1 MTKKAIAFPAAA
13 AALLGAV
20 ILSFFITEYSLQLR
34 AGGVLGA
41 CLILWISEAMPI
53 SLSSLMMICLLP
65 FLGLMSFNDAL
76 SNFGVNT
83 ALFIMASSGIT
94 IALSDGAIPKFLT
107 NLMMK
112 KFGGKPRLLILGTAL
127 LVTVFSAFVS
137 SLATCALFTALIVSA
152 LKSSGIR
159 AGQTNLGK
167 ALMLTVPACAGIG
180 GFMSPAGT
188 PANILVIDLLKQ
200 QGIEVTF
207 LKWCAVGFPVGIPA
221 ALLFALSVMLVFKPE
236 KDLNPV
242 VYSEV
247 KFSPADIKTLV
258 IVSAVIV
265 GWFLTSFLP
274 VISPTIVALLG
285 LSVMFFPGFDL
296 LDMKKFSSGVNW
308 DLVLAMGSVSIL
320 MTAVSGTGLLSDISG
335 ALFGNISSLSPVLI
349 IIIIS
354 LVICLLR
361 AFIPTTTAVI
371 ALFAP
376 MLISVSQTTGLRI
389 APLLMTASFW
399 AASALL
405 LIYTEPIYLISYK
418 EGYFS
423 EADLLKTGAL
433 PSLILCVAATLG
445 IAGITRLLGM

>member
-34 AGGVLGA
+34 AVGVLGA

-274 VISPTIVALLG
+274 VIR
-285 LSVMFFPGFDL
+285 
-296 LDMKKFSSGVNW
+296 KKFSSGVNW

-445 IAGITRLLGM
+445 IAGITQLLGM